1 MVSKYELMSY
11 LRRNKDDRGVMAA
24 LRCLLNDEQRFRG
37 WQQIAAIDGIGV
49 LPVETI
55 AGLYAFH
62 PLEKNEDAYTWGKAC
77 RALAETRRK
86 DDGNKESSLDKNPF
100 DRRFR
105 RLLACGSQSELC
117 VHLVDVIRG
126 MKAKDIPVNYEK
138 LYDDIVWWG
147 DKVRERWAIHYWSN
161 RKEGTEN
168 VSD

>member
-1 MVSKYELMSY
+1 MVGKYELMNY

-24 LRCLLNDEQRFRG
+24 LRCLLIEDMRFRG
-37 WQQIAAIDGIGV
+37 WQQLAALGGIGV
-49 LPVETI
+49 LPVETV

-62 PLEKNEDAYTWGKAC
+62 PAEKKDDSYNWGDAC
-77 RALAETRRK
+77 RALAETRRRG
-86 DDGNKESSLDKNPF
+86 DENKESAMDKNPF

-105 RLLACGSQSELC
+105 RLLACDSQIELC
-117 VHLVDVIRG
+117 THLVDVVRG
-126 MKAKDIPVNYEK
+126 MKAKDIPINYEN

-161 RKEGTEN
+161 RKEVVEN